1 MKNKIKLGL
10 SIILRVIFVLLIIII
25 LDVACVF
32 IINRPLFAL
41 RRDNVYEGLFFNVYD
56 CDDDLEIKSK
66 RSKFSCSESKLI
78 DYGIYRLSVKKSESC
93 NNELKLYF
101 DGERKVYLSCID
113 EVYVDGD
120 SNVNNKLKDFMD
132 NDITKLDK
140 ILDNYDGQPYNDG
153 GSISYTIRYRGE
165 IFRVDR
171 CHKLSGNYNI
181 YIGNKNMKFMCNRE
195 ND

>member
-1 MKNKIKLGL
+1 MKNKIKFGL
-10 SIILRVIFVLLIIII
+10 NIILRVIFVLLIMLI
-25 LDVACVF
+25 LDVFCVF

-41 RRDNVYEGLFFNVYD
+41 RRDNVYEGLIFNVYD

-120 SNVNNKLKDFMD
+120 SNVNNKLKDFMG

-181 YIGNKNMKFMCNRE
+181 YIGNKNMKFICNRE

>member
-10 SIILRVIFVLLIIII
+10 NIILRVIFVLLIMLI
-25 LDVACVF
+25 LDVFCIF

-41 RRDNVYEGLFFNVYD
+41 RSDNVYEGLFFNVYD